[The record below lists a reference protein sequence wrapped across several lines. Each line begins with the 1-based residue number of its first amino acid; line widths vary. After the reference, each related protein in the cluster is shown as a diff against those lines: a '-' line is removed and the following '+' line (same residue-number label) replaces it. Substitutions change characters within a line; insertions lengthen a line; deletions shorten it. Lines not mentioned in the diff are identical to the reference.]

1 MLKLKAVKKHF
12 GALRV
17 IDGVD
22 FAVDQGE
29 VVGILGPNGAGK
41 STLFNLIS
49 GNLRPTAGQ
58 IVFKDNDITAANP
71 WTRTR
76 AGIGRTFQIP
86 KPFGHLSVFENVLV
100 GATQGGGLSISAGK
114 PVASR
119 LLDLCRLSHRA
130 ITPAGSLSLL
140 DLKRLEL
147 AKALALAPSLLL
159 LDEIAGGLTDQEC
172 SALLDII
179 AEIKAQG
186 VTIVWIEHVVHALMQ
201 VATRLVV
208 LAEGTLIANGAP
220 ADVMNDPM
228 VRDLYLGAV
237 E

>member
-1 MLKLKAVKKHF
+1 MLELKTVKKHF
-12 GALRV
+12 GALKV

-22 FAVDQGE
+22 FAVDQAE

-49 GNLRPTAGQ
+49 GNLKPTAGQ
-58 IVFKDNDITAANP
+58 IVFKGNDITATNP

-100 GATQGGGLSISAGK
+100 GATQGGGLSISAGR
-114 PVASR
+114 PVANR

-130 ITPAGSLSLL
+130 TTPAGSLSLL

-147 AKALALAPSLLL
+147 AKALALSPSLLL

-172 SALLDII
+172 GALLDIV

-220 ADVMNDPM
+220 ADVMNDPV

>member
-1 MLKLKAVKKHF
+1 MLELIDIKKHF

-22 FAVDQGE
+22 LRVDQGE
-29 VVGILGPNGAGK
+29 VLGILGPNGAGK

-49 GNLRPTAGQ
+49 GNLSPSSGHIRFRGQ
-58 IVFKDNDITAANP
+58 DITRAAP

-76 AGIGRTFQIP
+76 TGIGRTFQVP
-86 KPFGHLSVFENVLV
+86 KPFGSLSSYENVLV
-100 GATQGGGLSISAGK
+100 GATQGGGLGIRTAR
-114 PVASR
+114 PLVNR
-119 LLDLCRLSHRA
+119 LLDLCRLTHRA
-130 ITPAGSLSLL
+130 RTPASELSLL

-147 AKALALAPSLLL
+147 AKTLALSPSLLL

-172 SALLDII
+172 GELLEII
-179 AEIKAQG
+179 ATIKAQG
-186 VTIVWIEHVVHALMQ
+186 VTIVWIEHVLHALTRA
-201 VATRLVV
+201 ATRLVV
-208 LAEGTLIANGAP
+208 LAGGTLLANGLPAEVIANP
-220 ADVMNDPM
+220 E